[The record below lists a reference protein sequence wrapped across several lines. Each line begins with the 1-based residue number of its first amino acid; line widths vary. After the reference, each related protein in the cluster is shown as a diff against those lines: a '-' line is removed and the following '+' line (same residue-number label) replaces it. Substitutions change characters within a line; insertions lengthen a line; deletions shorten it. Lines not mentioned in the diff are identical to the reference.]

1 MFSCV
6 RFFTPAAQAC
16 PPPPNFTSAK
26 IPFVQASDA
35 WFEGDNLYSLGSF
48 YKAYIKLDGKLYYVS
63 VTGGDQPLIYGEQVV
78 STLAIDKTLQEEL
91 IEK

>member
-1 MFSCV
+1 MLLFLFLLV
-6 RFFTPAAQAC
+6 
-16 PPPPNFTSAK
+16 NE
-26 IPFVQASDA
+26 SD
-35 WFEGDNLYSLGSF
+35 GQLC

-91 IEK
+91 IEKECYIKKSGV